1 MNKDQFNFT
10 YTAPSQEERR
20 EIESIRRQY
29 TNQPIENEN
38 KFERLK
44 KLDGLVRNTATVW
57 ALVLGIIG
65 TLIFGLGFSMV
76 LEWNIVLWG
85 IVVCAVGAIPIAI
98 AYPVYLLVFKKL
110 KKKYGEEILKLSEEL
125 LNDKTE

>member
-44 KLDGLVRNTATVW
+44 KLDSLVRNTATVW
-57 ALVLGIIG
+57 ALVLGVIG
-65 TLIFGLGFSMV
+65 TLIFGLGFSMI
-76 LEWNIVLWG
+76 LEWNIILWG